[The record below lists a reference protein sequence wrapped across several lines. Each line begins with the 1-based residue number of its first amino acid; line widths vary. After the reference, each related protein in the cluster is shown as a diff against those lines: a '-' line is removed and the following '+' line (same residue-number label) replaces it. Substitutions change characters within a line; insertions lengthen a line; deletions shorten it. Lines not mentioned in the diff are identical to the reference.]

1 MDKFFKVV
9 SKGFD
14 FSQVF
19 TKDEDMKDIL
29 IGISAILAII
39 VSIIKVYQNIKS
51 FKNYFSWKK

>member
-1 MDKFFKVV
+1 MDKVFKVV

-14 FSQVF
+14 FSKVF

>member
-14 FSQVF
+14 FSKVF

>member
-1 MDKFFKVV
+1 MDKFFKVI

-14 FSQVF
+14 FSKVF

-29 IGISAILAII
+29 IGISAFLAII